1 MAPGLSALPNSMRS
15 SETDQPL
22 PVFRMFNKVSI
33 LVYPQGYIQP
43 LRKPWSPASV
53 CDRSANDSV

>member
-1 MAPGLSALPNSMRS
+1 
-15 SETDQPL
+15 
-22 PVFRMFNKVSI
+22 MFNKVVI
-33 LVYPQGYIQP
+33 LVYAQGYIQP

>member
-1 MAPGLSALPNSMRS
+1 MRS
-15 SETDQPL
+15 PEACQPL
-22 PVFRMFNKVSI
+22 LVFRMFNKVVI
-33 LVYPQGYIQP
+33 LVYAQGYIQP